1 MTEKLQNERSHFPPC
16 EKNCKPAGR
25 LLLPCGVS
33 PPDPVIFP
41 KKTGGRPYV
50 NARLWIQV
58 FFRYIP
64 A

>member
-1 MTEKLQNERSHFPPC
+1 MNARISLPAKKTASRRGGSFFPAVFPRRI
-16 EKNCKPAGR
+16 P
-25 LLLPCGVS
+25 S
-33 PPDPVIFP
+33 FSP